1 MGSPKKMAIN
11 ITWENDEQTILLCN
25 FDAQWTWDELYAV
38 VDEVKRITDNSPT
51 TVAAILDISSGMTIP
66 GGNFLSPT
74 SLENAKRLIT
84 LSEGGTGPLMIVGAT
99 GLIKMVYE
107 TFKGIDK
114 RAAAANITFVDT
126 LAQARAHL
134 ARTHSA

>member
-11 ITWENDEQTILLCN
+11 MTWENDEQTILLCT
-25 FDAQWTWDELYAV
+25 FDAQWAWDELYAL

-51 TVAAILDISSGMTIP
+51 TVAAILDISNGMTIP
-66 GGNFLSPT
+66 GGNFFSPT
-74 SLENAKRLIT
+74 SLENAKRLMT
-84 LSEGGTGPLMIVGAT
+84 LGEGGTGPLVIVGAT

-134 ARTHSA
+134 ARNHSA